1 MRNKI
6 MLTLMMIMSM
16 LSGVEAGTVENLE
29 RVRAKTITMMFDKN
43 INESQRADK
52 IEKLKIPS
60 ILNYIFELVLKKF
73 NFSMNS
79 ATTPSPPFLLKLN
92 LANLFKSIWLLL
104 TANEK
109 GIISQQGISVSSSP
123 I

>member
-43 INESQRADK
+43 INENQRAEK
-52 IEKLKIPS
+52 IE
-60 ILNYIFELVLKKF
+60 
-73 NFSMNS
+73 
-79 ATTPSPPFLLKLN
+79 
-92 LANLFKSIWLLL
+92 
-104 TANEK
+104 
-109 GIISQQGISVSSSP
+109 
-123 I
+123 

>member
-43 INESQRADK
+43 INESQRAEK
-52 IEKLKIPS
+52 IEKLKIKLLDMEKIVLNDSDLAKNPS
-60 ILNYIFELVLKKF
+60 NKTFRRWF
-73 NFSMNS
+73 F
-79 ATTPSPPFLLKLN
+79 
-92 LANLFKSIWLLL
+92 
-104 TANEK
+104 
-109 GIISQQGISVSSSP
+109 IS
-123 I
+123 

>member
-43 INESQRADK
+43 INESQRAKK
-52 IEKLKIPS
+52 IEKLKI
-60 ILNYIFELVLKKF
+60 K
-73 NFSMNS
+73 
-79 ATTPSPPFLLKLN
+79 LLDMEKIVLN
-92 LANLFKSIWLLL
+92 LSLIH
-104 TANEK
+104 
-109 GIISQQGISVSSSP
+109 I
-123 I
+123 

>member
-43 INESQRADK
+43 INESQRAEKNRK
-52 IEKLKIPS
+52 IKNKVIR
-60 ILNYIFELVLKKF
+60 YGK
-73 NFSMNS
+73 NS
-79 ATTPSPPFLLKLN
+79 S
-92 LANLFKSIWLLL
+92 
-104 TANEK
+104 
-109 GIISQQGISVSSSP
+109 
-123 I
+123 

>member
-43 INESQRADK
+43 INESQRAEK
-52 IEKLKIPS
+52 IEKLKIKLLDMEKIVLNDSDLAKNPS
-60 ILNYIFELVLKKF
+60 NKTIKAFE
-73 NFSMNS
+73 
-79 ATTPSPPFLLKLN
+79 T
-92 LANLFKSIWLLL
+92 FKSE
-104 TANEK
+104 T
-109 GIISQQGISVSSSP
+109 P
-123 I
+123 